1 MRTIAV
7 YGGSF
12 DPPGQHHRQAALEL
26 TSAFDEVVI
35 IPCGPRPDRP
45 AVNDTLPIHRA
56 VMADLTFGGLPKVRV
71 ELFDLE
77 ELAFTRTHGLEERFA
92 PQGEVWHVVYA
103 DYFRGGRR
111 GTSRIQTEWERGP
124 DLWQHCGFAV
134 LAPTDDP
141 VDPADLPPHHRVFPV
156 EPTVRSA
163 YIRSR
168 VFHQQSI
175 AGMVVPAV
183 DEYIRRHNLFR
194 GVPSTRDT
202 IFSPGQPKLKLFT
215 GARNDRSRRWV
226 EELRPLEGEPPDLIV
241 ALGGDGTML
250 HAIREHWRLR
260 KPFFGVNTGHIGFLL
275 NNLPPEE
282 TTRAEL
288 ESLWRS
294 ELRLYQLPLMWVETA
309 PLDGPRRTWLAFND
323 VWVERATGQTAW
335 IEVKVD
341 GEVRLPKVV
350 ADGAL
355 VATAAG
361 STAYARAMGA
371 MPLPFNT
378 PVLVLVGSN
387 VLYPEFWKPVYLPL
401 GSEVELT
408 TLDPERR
415 PLHGY
420 IDGISQGLVRSLRVR
435 ASNIAAAE
443 LAFTPDQDPGA
454 KLARIQFPH

>member
-1 MRTIAV
+1 MRTLAV

-12 DPPGQHHRQAALEL
+12 DPPGLHHRQAAREL
-26 TSAFDEVVI
+26 AGAFDEVVVV
-35 IPCGPRPDRP
+35 PCGPRPDRP
-45 AVNDTLPIHRA
+45 AVNDTQPVHRA
-56 VMADLTFGGLPKVRV
+56 VMADLTFGDLPKVRV

-77 ELAFTRTHGLEERFA
+77 ERTFTRTLGLEARFA
-92 PQGEVWHVVYA
+92 PLDEVWHVVHA
-103 DYFRGGRR
+103 DYFRGGRQ
-111 GTSRIQTEWERGP
+111 GASQIQREWERGP
-124 DLWQHCGFAV
+124 ELWQRIRFAV
-134 LAPTDDP
+134 LSPTDDP
-141 VDPADLPPHHRVFPV
+141 IDSADLPPKHRVFSI

-168 VFHQQSI
+168 VFHHQSI
-175 AGMVVPAV
+175 DGMVVPAV

-194 GVPSTRDT
+194 GVPPTRDT
-202 IFSPGQPKLKLFT
+202 TYSPGKPKLKLVT
-215 GARNDRSRRWV
+215 DPRNERSQKLAEV
-226 EELRPLEGEPPDLIV
+226 LRPLEGDPPDLIV
-241 ALGGDGTML
+241 TLGGDGTML

-282 TTRAEL
+282 TTRAAL
-288 ESLWRS
+288 EALWLS
-294 ELRLYQLPLMWVETA
+294 ELRLYQLPLLWVEA
-309 PLDGPRRTWLAFND
+309 VSSDGPRQSRLAFND

-401 GSEVELT
+401 PSEVELT

-420 IDGISQGLVRSLRVR
+420 VDGISQGLVRSLRVR
-435 ASNIAAAE
+435 TSNIAAAE
-443 LAFTPDQDPGA
+443 LAFTRDQDPGA